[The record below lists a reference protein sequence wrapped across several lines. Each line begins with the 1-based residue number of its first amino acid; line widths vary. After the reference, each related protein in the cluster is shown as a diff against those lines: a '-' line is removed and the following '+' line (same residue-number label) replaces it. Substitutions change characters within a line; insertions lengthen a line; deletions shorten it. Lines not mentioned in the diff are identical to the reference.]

1 MLNMRNYLYNELS
14 QRRAG
19 KNQVKSRKNRE
30 MSTRNQPEPGS
41 EEKDRHAPGKE
52 HEAGNVLMPVTA
64 RGEATRRKILD
75 AAEEVFGELGYY
87 EASIAEITRHASVA
101 QGTYYIYF
109 HSKREIFAELVEDI
123 GERLRAEMRA
133 AIAGASDR
141 LEVERRGFEAFFH
154 FVARHRRIY
163 SIVQEAERVT
173 PEAFY
178 AYYHKISQGYIRG
191 LQEAM
196 EDGSVRNLDPEAIAY
211 TLMGI
216 GHFIALRW
224 LIWPHDSETQPGN
237 QEALPPDV
245 FESIMDFITHALAPS
260 KSE

>member
-1 MLNMRNYLYNELS
+1 MANRD
-14 QRRAG
+14 RA
-19 KNQVKSRKNRE
+19 
-30 MSTRNQPEPGS
+30 
-41 EEKDRHAPGKE
+41 EEKEKLASGRGGE
-52 HEAGNVLMPVTA
+52 GGGSLVPVTA

-75 AAEEVFGELGYY
+75 TAEEVFGEMGYY
-87 EASIAEITRHASVA
+87 EASISEITRRAGVA

-133 AIAGASDR
+133 AITGASNR
-141 LEVERRGFEAFFH
+141 IEIERRGFQAFFQ

-163 SIVQEAERVT
+163 SIVQEAERVA

-178 AYYHKISQGYIRG
+178 AYYRKISQGYVRG

-196 EDGSVRNLDPEAIAY
+196 DDGAIRQLDPEAIAY

-216 GHFIALRW
+216 GHFIAMRW
-224 LIWPHDSETQPGN
+224 LIWPQEDETN
-237 QEALPPDV
+237 QDTQAGLPERV
-245 FESIMDFITHALAPS
+245 FESMMDFIAHGLAVYPLE
-260 KSE
+260 KA

>member
-1 MLNMRNYLYNELS
+1 MANRDQADE
-14 QRRAG
+14 QEKAAAG
-19 KNQVKSRKNRE
+19 KGGETGTS
-30 MSTRNQPEPGS
+30 
-41 EEKDRHAPGKE
+41 
-52 HEAGNVLMPVTA
+52 LMPVTA

-75 AAEEVFGELGYY
+75 AAEEVFGEMGYY
-87 EASIAEITRHASVA
+87 EASISEITRRAGVA

-133 AIAGASDR
+133 AILGAPNR
-141 LEVERRGFEAFFH
+141 IEVEKRGFDAFFQ

-163 SIVQEAERVT
+163 SIVQEAERVV

-178 AYYHKISQGYIRG
+178 AYYHKISQGYMRG
-191 LQEAM
+191 LKEAM
-196 EDGSVRNLDPEAIAY
+196 DEGSIRQLDPEAIAY

-224 LIWPHDSETQPGN
+224 LIWPQQGE
-237 QEALPPDV
+237 QEQGYQRALPEHV
-245 FESIMDFITHALAPS
+245 FASIMEFLTYGLTPREPGTGA
-260 KSE
+260 

>member
-1 MLNMRNYLYNELS
+1 MAKRD
-14 QRRAG
+14 QA
-19 KNQVKSRKNRE
+19 
-30 MSTRNQPEPGS
+30 
-41 EEKDRHAPGKE
+41 EEKEKLALGKSNE
-52 HEAGNVLMPVTA
+52 GGNPLMPVTA

-87 EASIAEITRHASVA
+87 EASISEITRRAGVA

-123 GERLRAEMRA
+123 GERLRSDMRA
-133 AIAGASDR
+133 AIAGAPNR
-141 LEVERRGFEAFFH
+141 IEVEKRGFDAFFQ

-163 SIVQEAERVT
+163 SIVQEAERVA

-191 LQEAM
+191 LKEAM
-196 EDGSVRNLDPEAIAY
+196 GDGSVRQLDPEAIAY

-224 LIWPHDSETQPGN
+224 LIWPQEGETEQGYKG
-237 QEALPPDV
+237 ELPAGVFASITEFITYGLTPDV
-245 FESIMDFITHALAPS
+245 LSPDDTHP
-260 KSE
+260 

>member
-1 MLNMRNYLYNELS
+1 
-14 QRRAG
+14 
-19 KNQVKSRKNRE
+19 
-30 MSTRNQPEPGS
+30 MSTRDQGA
-41 EEKDRHAPGKE
+41 EEKEKQAPGKGN
-52 HEAGNVLMPVTA
+52 EAGNVLMPVTA

-75 AAEEVFGELGYY
+75 AAEEVFGEQGYY
-87 EASIAEITRHASVA
+87 EASIAEITRRAGVA

-109 HSKREIFAELVEDI
+109 HSKREIFAELVNDI

-133 AIAGASDR
+133 AIAGAANR
-141 LEVERRGFEAFFH
+141 IEVERRGFEAFFQ

-196 EDGSVRNLDPEAIAY
+196 GDGSVRNLNPEAIAY

-224 LIWPHDSETQPGN
+224 LIWPQESEVEQSD
-237 QEALPPDV
+237 QAVLPAGV
-245 FESIMDFITHALAPS
+245 FESMMEFITYGLTPDGH
-260 KSE
+260 ERD

>member
-1 MLNMRNYLYNELS
+1 MANRD
-14 QRRAG
+14 RA
-19 KNQVKSRKNRE
+19 
-30 MSTRNQPEPGS
+30 
-41 EEKDRHAPGKE
+41 EEKEKLASGRGGEGGGSLA
-52 HEAGNVLMPVTA
+52 PVTA

-75 AAEEVFGELGYY
+75 TAEEVFGEMGYY
-87 EASIAEITRHASVA
+87 EASISEITRRAGVA

-133 AIAGASDR
+133 AIAGASNR
-141 LEVERRGFEAFFH
+141 VEIERRGFQAFFQ

-163 SIVQEAERVT
+163 SIVLEAERVA

-178 AYYHKISQGYIRG
+178 AYYRKISQGYVRG

-196 EDGSVRNLDPEAIAY
+196 DDGSVRQLDPEAVAY

-216 GHFIALRW
+216 GHFIAMRW
-224 LIWPHDSETQPGN
+224 LIWP
-237 QEALPPDV
+237 QEAEANQDTQAELPERV
-245 FESIMDFITHALAPS
+245 FESMMDFIAHGLTVYPLEKA
-260 KSE
+260 